1 MNESN
6 ILDYTRNLFG
16 NSTGDFYSFRNKN
29 KRSNI
34 TIVKK
39 SNISIGFT
47 KEQLNKIVAAANGK
61 RISFII
67 GDNTYYYSKETRFD
81 DELIFFYE
89 SSYESTYIYPLQMIS
104 YIRIYDK

>member
-1 MNESN
+1 MSKSE
-6 ILDYTRNLFG
+6 ILNYTRNLFG
-16 NSTGDFYSFRNKN
+16 NSSGDFYSWKNKN
-29 KRSNI
+29 KCSNT
-34 TIVKK
+34 TILKK

-47 KEQLNKIVAAANGK
+47 KKQLNKIIAAANGK

-67 GDNTYYYSKETRFD
+67 GDNTYYYSNETRFD